1 MGKNIWDKEREA
13 LFREFTQDFMDDGY
27 TKREA
32 RKREARKL
40 AKHEVEEIMSEKMDF
55 IEDMV
60 EQTYDD

>member
-32 RKREARKL
+32 RKL
-40 AKHEVEEIMSEKMDF
+40 AKQEVSDIMSEKLEL
-55 IEDMV
+55 IENLVD
-60 EQTYDD
+60 QTHEDD